1 MQPTP
6 RNTLPFA
13 RRPVAI
19 AALVTLLTGA
29 SGAEALE
36 VLANEKASR
45 EACQR
50 RACEIIVGRQSAGPP
65 LVCEMTKTWD
75 RNKIKKGGERKK
87 ITWGFGDARC
97 ELSLH
102 LERSFIVP
110 ALVEGKHT
118 LFFPP
123 QEIRCV
129 VETEGKARPLLVVA
143 APKVKFKGGQA
154 HKVWLNVK
162 SVEGE
167 GMVKNLVWSATRL
180 ADGLGIFHSDTIKG
194 INGFINETCPAEV
207 AKAQSERPSKAA
219 KATPAKSDQPT
230 RQAHE

>member
-6 RNTLPFA
+6 CTALAATRWCAT
-13 RRPVAI
+13 I
-19 AALVTLLTGA
+19 AALVALLTGTT
-29 SGAEALE
+29 GAEALE
-36 VLANEKASR
+36 ILANEKAGR

-50 RACEIIVGRQSAGPP
+50 RACEIIVGRQASGPP
-65 LVCEMTKTWD
+65 LACEMTKTWD
-75 RNKIKKGGERKK
+75 RDKIKKGGERKK

-97 ELSLH
+97 ELSLR

-123 QEIRCV
+123 QQIRCL
-129 VETEGKARPLLVVA
+129 VETDGKAKPLLVVA

-167 GMVKNLVWSATRL
+167 GVVKSLVWSATRL
-180 ADGLGIFHSDTIKG
+180 ADGLGIFHSDTVKG

-207 AKAQSERPSKAA
+207 AKEQPMKPAKAA
-219 KATPAKSDQPT
+219 RSPSPKPDQPT
-230 RQAHE
+230 RQARE